1 LDATNN
7 WITVDLD
14 TFRLGISALSD
25 MKSEDFGELA
35 FNLIALLKSGPE
47 EFFWLKNNQKKAIA
61 IIDALR
67 IQGYHQA
74 APVLR
79 NLVADNVLESPTKDA
94 LFKYIISMHDLDART
109 VLRKLAE
116 TNDLSQQTAVLV
128 AAAALDPGA
137 SYLVRF
143 VNGIN
148 QNAISVQELGAIA
161 GIAASACSSASEPQ
175 AAELAQKILDVLI
188 KLRIKFV
195 KYEHAPSAT
204 WVLSGDKFGS
214 MPWEMNSCILKIV
227 ANRIETD
234 IKAKNSSDIGAL
246 LRMLTVEASFLPPFV
261 RLLGNP
267 RYPVTF
273 VKVQL
278 TSPLTMPNGTKFAGD
293 VYLLESDDS
302 YYISQVDKSKV
313 ESTDFRKLINLTELQ
328 FSNVRIVA
336 RNGRELVFSES
347 SVDAQLGDLSRL
359 GPISIER

>member
-1 LDATNN
+1 
-7 WITVDLD
+7 
-14 TFRLGISALSD
+14 
-25 MKSEDFGELA
+25 
-35 FNLIALLKSGPE
+35 
-47 EFFWLKNNQKKAIA
+47 
-61 IIDALR
+61 
-67 IQGYHQA
+67 
-74 APVLR
+74 
-79 NLVADNVLESPTKDA
+79 
-94 LFKYIISMHDLDART
+94 
-109 VLRKLAE
+109 
-116 TNDLSQQTAVLV
+116 
-128 AAAALDPGA
+128 
-137 SYLVRF
+137 
-143 VNGIN
+143 
-148 QNAISVQELGAIA
+148 
-161 GIAASACSSASEPQ
+161 
-175 AAELAQKILDVLI
+175 
-188 KLRIKFV
+188 
-195 KYEHAPSAT
+195 
-204 WVLSGDKFGS
+204 